1 MAHLLYIEGSP
12 RKARSASIEVA
23 DAALAAWRAADS
35 TLTVDTLDVWS
46 EELPDFDG
54 PVMEAKYAALSGTP
68 LTEEQASAWSSIR
81 KLAAR
86 FHAADALVLAAP
98 LWNFGVPYRLKQLID
113 VVSQKD
119 LLFSFDERGFGGL
132 LPGRTALLI
141 CARGLDYS
149 PSAYTPAGTYDFQ
162 KPYLE
167 TWLRFIGISNI
178 ETVTVE
184 KTLFGP
190 EADGASRA
198 AAKAYAAEAV
208 HRCADLV
215 NEEAALRRPL
225 TVRQRRG
232 LREDSSGYD
241 VRDGSLLDQS
251 RPERAGR

>member
-1 MAHLLYIEGSP
+1 MAHVLYIEGSP

-23 DAALAAWRAADS
+23 HAALAAWRSVDS

-46 EELPDFDG
+46 SELPDFNG
-54 PVMEAKYAALSGTP
+54 AAMEAKYAGLAGRQ
-68 LTEEQASAWSSIR
+68 LTDEQASAWSSIR
-81 KLAAR
+81 KLVGR
-86 FHAADALVLAAP
+86 FHSADALVLSAP
-98 LWNFGVPYRLKQLID
+98 LWNFGVPYKLKHLID

-132 LPGRTALLI
+132 LRGRTALLI

-178 ETVTVE
+178 ATVTVE

-190 EADGASRA
+190 EVDDAARA
-198 AAKAYAAEAV
+198 AAKVYAVEAAR
-208 HRCADLV
+208 RCADLV
-215 NEEAALRRPL
+215 SEEAALRRSL
-225 TVRQRRG
+225 TAGGDMVENQT
-232 LREDSSGYD
+232 SG
-241 VRDGSLLDQS
+241 GT
-251 RPERAGR
+251 